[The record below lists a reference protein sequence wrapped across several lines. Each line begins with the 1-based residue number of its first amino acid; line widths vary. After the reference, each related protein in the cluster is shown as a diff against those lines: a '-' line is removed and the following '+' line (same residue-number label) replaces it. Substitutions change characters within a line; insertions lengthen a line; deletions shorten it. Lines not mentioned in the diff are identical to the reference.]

1 MSDDDADS
9 LRAPSTF
16 LQAIASALLARD
28 MTGIAAA
35 AAADPP
41 PPFPP
46 ARKRRTRKRTSLP
59 SWEECAL
66 ESAWRESR
74 SKATDPFDA
83 ESHLEAIAC
92 HVERWRVG
100 DRGFLRVMATSFM
113 AYKLH

>member
-16 LQAIASALLARD
+16 LQAIASALLERD
-28 MTGIAAA
+28 ITGIA
-35 AAADPP
+35 
-41 PPFPP
+41 FPP

-66 ESAWRESR
+66 ESARRESR

-92 HVERWRVG
+92 HVEKWRVG
-100 DRGFLRVMATSFM
+100 DRGFLRVMATSWLTSCT
-113 AYKLH
+113 K